1 MPFHGTAIFMPRQ
14 SESRQALARRL
25 SKIKCRPVRPAPA
38 KFYCSGGLPTE
49 LGFTE
54 RMKVMIFH
62 S

>member
-1 MPFHGTAIFMPRQ
+1 MPSMARQ
-14 SESRQALARRL
+14 SLCHAKAKAAKPWLDGFPKLNAGRS
-25 SKIKCRPVRPAPA
+25 RPAPA
-38 KFYCSGGLPTE
+38 KFYCSGGLSTE

>member
-14 SESRQALARRL
+14 RESRQALARL
-25 SKIKCRPVRPAPA
+25 GGLQKINADTSAGTARYCR
-38 KFYCSGGLPTE
+38 GGLPTE